1 MNSYLLYGTAL
12 VMLILSGLKSKKNMK
27 VVLMKSTKQFFKLLP
42 QVLFI
47 MLFVGLSVTLISP
60 EYIAK
65 MLGQESGLKGILT
78 AVAIGGVT
86 LLPSFIAIPL
96 GATIREQGAGFL
108 QVAGFISALMGIG
121 VATFSMEKKFFGFSF
136 ALYRNIGSLII
147 TLIFV
152 AVLFVVGA

>member
-1 MNSYLLYGTAL
+1 MNSYYIYGIAL
-12 VMLILSGLKSKKNMK
+12 VMLILSGIKSKKNIK
-27 VVLMKSTKQFFKLLP
+27 LVIKKSTTQFFNLLP

-47 MLFVGLSVTLISP
+47 MLFVGLSITLISP
-60 EYIAK
+60 EFIAK
-65 MLGQESGLKGILT
+65 FLGKESGLIGILAGVT
-78 AVAIGGVT
+78 IGAVT

-96 GATIREQGAGFL
+96 GATIREQGAGIL

-121 VATFSMEKKFFGFSF
+121 VATFSMEKKYFGFSF

-152 AVLFVVGA
+152 AVIAVVGV

>member
-1 MNSYLLYGTAL
+1 MNSYLLYGSAL
-12 VMLILSGLKSKKNMK
+12 VMLILSSLKSKKNTK
-27 VVLMKSTKQFFKLLP
+27 IVLMKSTKQFFKLLP

-60 EYIAK
+60 EFIAK
-65 MLGQESGLKGILT
+65 ILGQESGLKGIIL
-78 AVAIGGVT
+78 AVIMGGVT

-96 GATIREQGAGFL
+96 GATIREQGAGLL

-136 ALYRNIGSLII
+136 ALYRNIGSFII

-152 AVLFVVGA
+152 AVLYFVGA

>member
-1 MNSYLLYGTAL
+1 MNSYLLYGSA
-12 VMLILSGLKSKKNMK
+12 LILLIISGKKSKKNIK
-27 VVLMKSTKQFFKLLP
+27 LVLRKSSSQFFKLLP

-60 EYIAK
+60 EFIAK
-65 MLGQESGLKGILT
+65 ILGEESGIKGIIS
-78 AVAIGGVT
+78 AVVIGGVT

-96 GATIREQGAGFL
+96 GATIREQGAGLL

-152 AVLFVVGA
+152 AVLSVFGV

>member
-1 MNSYLLYGTAL
+1 
-12 VMLILSGLKSKKNMK
+12 MLILSSLKSKKNMK
-27 VVLMKSTKQFFKLLP
+27 IVLKKSTKQFFKLLP

-47 MLFVGLSVTLISP
+47 MLFVGISISLISP
-60 EYIAK
+60 EFIAK
-65 MLGQESGLKGILT
+65 ILGQDSGLPGILT
-78 AVAIGGVT
+78 AVTIGGVT

-96 GATIREQGAGFL
+96 GATIREQGAGLL

-121 VATFSMEKKFFGFSF
+121 VATFSMEKKYFGLSF

-152 AVLFVVGA
+152 AVLYVVGLR